1 MLNDGIR
8 EMWKIC
14 LEKSN
19 PPKLSYPYLCYFNIW
34 LVLVVHFLLV
44 CLYSSIYLF
53 NDALLDL
60 KFITFSQIVPLVIY
74 VLWQFFP
81 VVFILNSFWPAGLM
95 QPFQYFLFSHLLFGL
110 RHHITQR
117 FVVDFLLSI
126 SFSSI
131 LPKCR

>member
-1 MLNDGIR
+1 MGLERCEKFVWRNPIHLS
-8 EMWKIC
+8 C
-14 LEKSN
+14 LILIYAILTFGLFS
-19 PPKLSYPYLCYFNIW
+19 LYI
-34 LVLVVHFLLV
+34 FLLV
-44 CLYSSIYLF
+44 CLYSSIYLCH
-53 NDALLDL
+53 DALLDL
-60 KFITFSQIVPLVIY
+60 KFITFSQIAPLVIY

-110 RHHITQR
+110 RHHLTQR
-117 FVVDFLLSI
+117 FVVDFLFSI